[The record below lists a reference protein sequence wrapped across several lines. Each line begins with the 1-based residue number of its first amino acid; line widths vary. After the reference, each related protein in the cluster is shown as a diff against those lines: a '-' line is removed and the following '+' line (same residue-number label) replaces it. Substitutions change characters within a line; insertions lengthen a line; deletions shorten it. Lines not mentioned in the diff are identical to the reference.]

1 MPTPHGPGGAPPSR
15 ARLPESAGAASRRRH
30 IPGWSFVLLGGF
42 TLVVAVLYV
51 AQAVLMPFALAVLFT
66 FFLAPI
72 VVVLQRLGL
81 GRVLSVIVVTL
92 LMLGV
97 IGGVAYVVGTQV
109 ASLAQELPQ
118 YRSNIRQKIADIRWF
133 GRDTSLQKV
142 QQTVKEAV
150 EDVNKTEGRKPAPT
164 PPTHVII
171 DEPAPNQMWRNL
183 AALGEWMEP
192 LGIAALVLVL
202 VPFML
207 LERQEMRNRIIRLV
221 GYSKLAITTK
231 ALDEAGERVSRYLLM
246 QTIINTTF
254 GGSVAL
260 GLLVIGVPYALLFGF
275 LAAVLRFIPYVGPWV
290 AALFPITLSL
300 AVFPGWTKP
309 VIVIALFVVLELF
322 SNMIME
328 TLLYANS
335 AGVSEVALL
344 VAVAFWTWLWGPIGL
359 VLATPLTVCLVVF
372 AKYVPDLRF
381 INVLMTAEEPVPPP
395 ATYYQRLLAEDDDEA
410 ADIVEEYVK
419 THPVES
425 VYDELLVPALA
436 LARRDRARDHLSVDE
451 ERIVVRATRE
461 ILERLAD
468 STLGAAARRDDTP
481 APAARAG
488 GDALRVLGCPAR
500 DEADEVALLMFRALC
515 EAAGVEVHVGSAAM
529 LLSEV
534 VSVVG
539 ERPPDVVLVAALA
552 PGGLSQT
559 RYLCKRLRAAFPD
572 LPILVGRWS
581 SDEATDEARTML
593 LAAGATEVGFTLMDT
608 RRLALQYARV
618 RRPVAP
624 SASA

>member
-1 MPTPHGPGGAPPSR
+1 
-15 ARLPESAGAASRRRH
+15 
-30 IPGWSFVLLGGF
+30 VLLGGF

-72 VVVLQRLGL
+72 VVVLQRLGI
-81 GRVLSVIVVTL
+81 GRVMAVILVTII
-92 LMLGV
+92 MLGV

-109 ASLAQELPQ
+109 ASLGDELPQ
-118 YRSNIRQKIADIRWF
+118 YRSNIRQKIADVRWF
-133 GRDTSLQKV
+133 GRDTSIQKM
-142 QQTVKEAV
+142 QKTVKEAV
-150 EDVNKTEGRKPAPT
+150 EDVNKTEGRKSTPPAP
-164 PPTHVII
+164 PAHVII
-171 DEPAPNQMWRNL
+171 DEPATNQMWRNL
-183 AALGEWMEP
+183 AALGAWMQP
-192 LGIAALVLVL
+192 IGTAALVLVL

-207 LERQEMRNRIIRLV
+207 LERQEMRNRIIRLI

-254 GGSVAL
+254 GGAVAV
-260 GLLVIGVPYALLFGF
+260 GLLVLGVPYALLFGF

-309 VIVIALFVVLELF
+309 VIVIALFLVLELF
-322 SNMIME
+322 SNLVME

-344 VAVAFWTWLWGPIGL
+344 LAVAFWTWLWGPIGL

-381 INVLMTAEEPVPPP
+381 ITVLMTAEEPLPPP

-410 ADIVEEYVK
+410 AEIVEEYIK

-425 VYDELLVPALA
+425 VYDELLVPALT
-436 LARRDRARDHLSVDE
+436 LAKRDRARGHLSPDE
-451 ERIVVRATRE
+451 EAIIVRSTRE
-461 ILERLAD
+461 ILDRVD
-468 STLGAAARRDDTP
+468 DTTLAAAVRRDEAA
-481 APAARAG
+481 APVARGAG
-488 GDALRVLGCPAR
+488 AVRVVGCPAR

-515 EAAGVEVHVGSAAM
+515 KATGAEVRVASAAM
-529 LLSEV
+529 LSAEV

-539 ERPPDVVLVAALA
+539 EQVPDVALVAALA
-552 PGGLSQT
+552 PGGLSQA

-572 LPILVGRWS
+572 LPIVVGRWS
-581 SDEATDEARTML
+581 SDEDAGAVRTAL
-593 LAAGATEVGFTLMDT
+593 LAAGATEVGFTLIDT
-608 RRLALQYARV
+608 RQLVLQYARARSPMV
-618 RRPVAP
+618 PR
-624 SASA
+624 ASA

>member
-1 MPTPHGPGGAPPSR
+1 MSSPDGRSGASPSP
-15 ARLPESAGAASRRRH
+15 ARPPESAGAASRRRA

-72 VVVLQRLGL
+72 VAFLQRLGL

-97 IGGVAYVVGTQV
+97 IGGIAYVIGTQV
-109 ASLAQELPQ
+109 ASLGHELPQ
-118 YRSNIRQKIADIRWF
+118 YRSNIRQKIADVRWF
-133 GRDTSLQKV
+133 GRDSSIQKM
-142 QQTVKEAV
+142 QETVKGAV
-150 EDVNKTEGRKPAPT
+150 EDVNKTEGKKTAPAPT
-164 PPTHVII
+164 AHVIV
-171 DEPAPNQMWRNL
+171 DEPATNQMWRNL
-183 AALGEWMEP
+183 TALGAWMQP
-192 LGIAALVLVL
+192 IGIAALVLVL

-207 LERQEMRNRIIRLV
+207 LERQEMRNRIIRLI

-254 GGSVAL
+254 GGAVAI

-275 LAAVLRFIPYVGPWV
+275 LATVLRFIPYVGAWV

-309 VIVIALFVVLELF
+309 VIVIALFLVLELF
-322 SNMIME
+322 SNMVME
-328 TLLYANS
+328 TLLFANS

-359 VLATPLTVCLVVF
+359 MLATPLTVCLVVF

-381 INVLMTAEEPVPPP
+381 ITVLMTAEEPLPPA

-410 ADIVEEYVK
+410 AEIVEEYVK

-436 LARRDRARDHLSVDE
+436 LARRDRARGHLSVEE

-461 ILERLAD
+461 ILERFDD
-468 STLGAAARRDDTP
+468 SILSAAARRDEAA

-488 GDALRVLGCPAR
+488 GALRVFGCPAR
-500 DEADEVALLMFRALC
+500 DDADEVALLMFRALC
-515 EAAGVEVHVGSAAM
+515 EVTGAEVRVASAAM
-529 LLSEV
+529 LSSEV

-539 ERPPDVVLVAALA
+539 EQPPDVVLVAGLA

-559 RYLCKRLRAAFPD
+559 RYLCKRLRAGFPD
-572 LPILVGRWS
+572 LPIVVGRWS
-581 SDEATDEARTML
+581 SDEDTEEVRTLL

-608 RRLALQYARV
+608 RRLALQYAHART
-618 RRPVAP
+618 PVAP
-624 SASA
+624 NASA

>member
-1 MPTPHGPGGAPPSR
+1 M
-15 ARLPESAGAASRRRH
+15 
-30 IPGWSFVLLGGF
+30 LLGGF

-72 VVVLQRLGL
+72 VVFLQRLGL
-81 GRVLSVIVVTL
+81 GRVPAVILVTL

-97 IGGVAYVVGTQV
+97 IGGVAYAVGTQV
-109 ASLAQELPQ
+109 ASLGHELPQ
-118 YRSNIRQKIADIRWF
+118 YRSNIRQKIADVRWL
-133 GRDTSLQKV
+133 GRGTSIQKM
-142 QQTVKEAV
+142 QETVKGAV
-150 EDVNKTEGRKPAPT
+150 EDVNKTEGKKASPPPAERVVVQE
-164 PPTHVII
+164 PP
-171 DEPAPNQMWRNL
+171 ANQMWRNL
-183 AALGEWMEP
+183 AALGEWMQP
-192 LGIAALVLVL
+192 VGIAALVLVL

-207 LERQEMRNRIIRLV
+207 LERQEMRNRIIRLI

-246 QTIINTTF
+246 QTIINATF
-254 GGSVAL
+254 GGAVAI

-300 AVFPGWTKP
+300 AVFPGWAKP
-309 VIVIALFVVLELF
+309 VIVIALFIVLELF
-322 SNMIME
+322 SNMVME

-359 VLATPLTVCLVVF
+359 MLATPLTVCLVVF

-381 INVLMTAEEPVPPP
+381 VTVLMTAEEPLPPP
-395 ATYYQRLLAEDDDEA
+395 ATYYQRVLAEDDDEA
-410 ADIVEEYVK
+410 AEIVEEYVK

-425 VYDELLVPALA
+425 VYDDLLVPALA
-436 LARRDRARDHLSVDE
+436 QAKRDRARGHLSAEE

-461 ILERLAD
+461 ILDRLDHTIVTVAGRRD
-468 STLGAAARRDDTP
+468 EAAASASRS
-481 APAARAG
+481 AG
-488 GDALRVLGCPAR
+488 MLRLLACPAR
-500 DEADEVALLMFRALC
+500 DEADEAALFMFRALC
-515 EAAGVEVHVGSAAM
+515 DTTGGEVRVVSPAM
-529 LLSEV
+529 LSSEV
-534 VSVVG
+534 VAVVG
-539 ERPPDVVLVAALA
+539 EQPPDAVLVGGLP

-581 SDEATDEARTML
+581 QDEADEELRTL
-593 LAAGATEVGFTLMDT
+593 LRAAGATDVGFTLLDM
-608 RRLALQYARV
+608 RRLVLQHSGARMPMTPNV
-618 RRPVAP
+618 
-624 SASA
+624 SA

>member
-1 MPTPHGPGGAPPSR
+1 
-15 ARLPESAGAASRRRH
+15 
-30 IPGWSFVLLGGF
+30 VLLGGF
-42 TLVVAVLYV
+42 TLVVAVLYA

-72 VVVLQRLGL
+72 VVFLQRLGL
-81 GRVLSVIVVTL
+81 GRVVSVILVTL
-92 LMLGV
+92 LMLGI
-97 IGGVAYVVGTQV
+97 IGGVAYVLGTQV
-109 ASLAQELPQ
+109 VSLAQELPQ
-118 YRSNIRQKIADIRWF
+118 YRSNIRQKIADVRWF
-133 GRDTSLQKV
+133 GRGTSLQKV
-142 QQTVKEAV
+142 QETVKGAV
-150 EDVNKTEGRKPAPT
+150 DDVNKTEGQKQPVAPPAPVT
-164 PPTHVII
+164 VVEPPT
-171 DEPAPNQMWRNL
+171 NQMWRNL
-183 AALGEWMEP
+183 TALGAWMQP

-207 LERQEMRNRIIRLV
+207 LERQEMRNRIIRLI

-254 GGSVAL
+254 GGAVAL

-300 AVFPGWTKP
+300 AVFPGWAKP
-309 VIVIALFVVLELF
+309 VVVIALFLVLELF
-322 SNMIME
+322 SNLVME
-328 TLLYANS
+328 TLLYANT

-359 VLATPLTVCLVVF
+359 VLATPLTVCLIVF

-381 INVLMTAEEPVPPP
+381 ITVLMTSDEPLPPP

-410 ADIVEEYVK
+410 AEIVEEYIK

-425 VYDELLVPALA
+425 VYDELLVPALT
-436 LARRDRARDHLSVDE
+436 LARRDRARGHLSPDE

-461 ILERLAD
+461 ILDRVDD
-468 STLGAAARRDDTP
+468 STLAAAVRRDEGA
-481 APAARAG
+481 APAARVASAVRVVG
-488 GDALRVLGCPAR
+488 GPAR

-515 EAAGVEVHVGSAAM
+515 KATGGEVRVASAAM
-529 LLSEV
+529 LSAEV

-539 ERPPDVVLVAALA
+539 EQMPDVALVATLG
-552 PGGLSQT
+552 PGGLSQA

-572 LPILVGRWS
+572 LPVVVGRWS
-581 SDEATDEARTML
+581 SDEDAGAVRTAM
-593 LAAGATEVGFTLMDT
+593 LAAGATEVGFTLIDT
-608 RRLALQYARV
+608 RQLVLQYARA
-618 RRPVAP
+618 RAQVAP
-624 SASA
+624 RASA

>member
-1 MPTPHGPGGAPPSR
+1 
-15 ARLPESAGAASRRRH
+15 
-30 IPGWSFVLLGGF
+30 VLLGGF

-51 AQAVLMPFALAVLFT
+51 AQAVLMPFALAVLLT

-72 VVVLQRLGL
+72 VVALQRLGL
-81 GRVLSVIVVTL
+81 GRVLSVTLVTV

-109 ASLAQELPQ
+109 ASLGDELPQ
-118 YRSNIRQKIADIRWF
+118 YRSNIRQKIADVRWL
-133 GRDTSLQKV
+133 GRDSSIKKV
-142 QQTVKEAV
+142 QETVKGAV
-150 EDVNKTEGRKPAPT
+150 EDVNKTEGKKAAPT
-164 PPTHVII
+164 PPAPVVVV
-171 DEPAPNQMWRNL
+171 EPPANQMWRNL
-183 AALGEWMEP
+183 AALGEWMQP

-207 LERQEMRNRIIRLV
+207 LERQEMRNRIIRLI

-246 QTIINTTF
+246 QTLINATF
-254 GGSVAL
+254 GGAVAV

-275 LAAVLRFIPYVGPWV
+275 LAAVLRFIPYVGPWLG
-290 AALFPITLSL
+290 ALFPITLSL
-300 AVFPGWTKP
+300 AVFPEWTKP

-322 SNMIME
+322 SNMVME

-381 INVLMTAEEPVPPP
+381 ITVLMTAEEPLPPA
-395 ATYYQRLLAEDDDEA
+395 ATYYQRLVAEDEDEA
-410 ADIVEEYVK
+410 AEIVEEYVK

-425 VYDELLVPALA
+425 VYEDLLVPALT
-436 LARRDRARDHLSVDE
+436 LAKRDRARGHLSVDE

-461 ILERLAD
+461 ILERLGD
-468 STLGAAARRDDTP
+468 STVSAAARRGEAT
-481 APAARAG
+481 APAAR
-488 GDALRVLGCPAR
+488 DALRVFGCPAR
-500 DEADEVALLMFRALC
+500 DEADEVVLLMFRSLC
-515 EAAGVEVHVGSAAM
+515 EVARVEVRVASAAM
-529 LLSEV
+529 LSSEV

-539 ERPPDVVLVAALA
+539 EQPPDVVLVAGLP

-559 RYLCKRLRAAFPD
+559 RYLCKRLRAGFAD
-572 LPILVGRWS
+572 LPIVVGRWS
-581 SDEATDEARTML
+581 SDEDPGEVRTAL
-593 LAAGATEVGFTLMDT
+593 LAAGATEVGFTLIDT
-608 RRLALQYARV
+608 RRLVLQYARD
-618 RRPVAP
+618 RSPVAP
-624 SASA
+624 RASA